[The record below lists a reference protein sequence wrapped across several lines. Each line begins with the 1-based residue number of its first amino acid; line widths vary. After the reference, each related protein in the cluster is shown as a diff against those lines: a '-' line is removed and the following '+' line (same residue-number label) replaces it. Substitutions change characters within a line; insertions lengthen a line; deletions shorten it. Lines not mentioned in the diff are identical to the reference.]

1 MKQPEPLWSGRV
13 SERQTAPLSSL
24 VMIDA
29 TLHQGCR
36 DDGLLAPPAAPE
48 PARQPTVAATERVWS
63 DSQVAAAPGKG
74 LGLDVPGAASPA
86 AERRLRLDDLFK
98 EHATYVARLAFR
110 LLGRDEEVDDIVQDV
125 FITLFRNL
133 DKIRQSESLRAW
145 LGTTTVRTVRRRL
158 RLRRI
163 GFLLR
168 RKDQVDPLEV
178 EGSGASGEDR
188 AALRNIHIA
197 LEKVSV
203 NSRIAWVFRYIEQE
217 SIDDIARLCGCSRST
232 AKRRIADAHRVVRR
246 ALSDE

>member
-1 MKQPEPLWSGRV
+1 ML
-13 SERQTAPLSSL
+13 
-24 VMIDA
+24 DA
-29 TLHQGCR
+29 TLHR
-36 DDGLLAPPAAPE
+36 GLCAAGPLTPAPAVR
-48 PARQPTVAATERVWS
+48 PARQPPVAAGNGVCS
-63 DSQVAAAPGKG
+63 DSQVAAAPGEG
-74 LGLDVPGAASPA
+74 LDLDVPGGPVPA

-98 EHATYVARLAFR
+98 EHASYVARLAFR
-110 LLGRDEEVDDIVQDV
+110 LLGREEEVDDIVQDV

-133 DKIRQSESLRAW
+133 EKIRQSESVRAW

-168 RKDQVDPLEV
+168 RQDHADAVDLQAQT
-178 EGSGASGEDR
+178 ASGEDR
-188 AALRNIHIA
+188 AALWKVHVA
-197 LEKVSV
+197 LNKVNV
-203 NSRIAWVFRYIEQE
+203 NTRIAWIFRYLEQE